1 MKKLSKFNHNVSFSH
16 KKCPLENKKMIVFK
30 LFQTNDQNA
39 SKRKKTVTQGALT
52 WVSAEICLEK
62 FSANFHSFWLQ
73 AADK

>member
-39 SKRKKTVTQGALT
+39 SVKKNSNAGSTDMGF
-52 WVSAEICLEK
+52 CR
-62 FSANFHSFWLQ
+62 
-73 AADK
+73 DMP